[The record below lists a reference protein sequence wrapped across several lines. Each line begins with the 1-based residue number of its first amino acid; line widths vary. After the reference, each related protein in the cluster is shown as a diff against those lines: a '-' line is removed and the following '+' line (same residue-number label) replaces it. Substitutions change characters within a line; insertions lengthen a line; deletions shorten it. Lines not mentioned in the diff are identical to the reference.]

1 MALALA
7 GGAVITYLLFRNHDT
22 ETGFLGLIGSL
33 VVIGFVSFLV
43 YFVWPWLHGQRI
55 LRTALEALKRIE
67 ARASHEGR
75 SVTDLQEIGEVFRS
89 PLLEHQWTEF
99 EDTLHPQQSL
109 EEDEYGTRRVER
121 YRQTVP
127 AEMFFSYTSLVEV
140 PLRTEFFK
148 HLPGILTGLGI
159 IGTFLGLIVG
169 LGQFDVAQATQPG
182 NDATDVL
189 IDSVYKAFFVS
200 LLAIASAMVIT
211 AFEKGLLNAQMARV
225 THLCETLDHLFD
237 AGAGEEYLSR
247 LVQASEESATQTTQL
262 KDALVSEISEVLE
275 RMTRMQIE
283 ALREAGAAQTQ
294 ATRESALVMA
304 ETVATQ
310 IKETFE
316 EPLLHVAKSIDETNR
331 STQERVGSLLE
342 DLLAQFSQQVESMFG
357 DQIGELTTLLQE
369 TSGMMQSTISRFEQL
384 GHDIEGAGR
393 RAASSMAAELQ
404 TQVAAIAMQLG
415 GEMARIVEQVQGAT
429 SEVQA
434 QLLDGQKQLNDATR
448 STLDELHTQLA
459 ASNEATVTATR
470 DMQSTVASLTES
482 TQDAMERFEAG
493 TRRLETAVGKI
504 YQSAMELAGN
514 LKAAS
519 EIVSQLRDATT
530 ASEESLAAAKK
541 LVDRMGKGTEQ
552 LSEALATVQTI
563 LENAQRDAQTTSD
576 LVAGIESSSAALT
589 RARTDTTDFL
599 STLEDAL
606 VKAHDD
612 FGRQVERSLN
622 TTTKVFH
629 QDLETATRQLSGIV
643 KELGDVLD
651 DLMDNRV
658 TA

>member
-1 MALALA
+1 MPTVFEKHGHRRVGPLIQLLIMVLTLAV
-7 GGAVITYLLFRNHDT
+7 GAVVTYMMFRNYDT

-43 YFVWPWLHGQRI
+43 YFVFPWFRGQRT
-55 LRTALEALKRIE
+55 LRTALVALGRIE
-67 ARASHEGR
+67 QTAHQEGR
-75 SVTDLQEIGEVFRS
+75 SVTDLKEIGEVFS
-89 PLLEHQWTEF
+89 SQLLEHQWTEF
-99 EDTLHPQQSL
+99 EDTLHPQQSA
-109 EEDEYGTRRVER
+109 EEDEYGTRRIER
-121 YRQTVP
+121 FRQTVP

-140 PLRTEFFK
+140 PLKTEFFK

-169 LGQFDVAQATQPG
+169 LGQFDVTQATRPG

-200 LLAIASAMVIT
+200 LLAIAFAMLIT
-211 AFEKGLLNAQMARV
+211 ALEKGMLNAQIARV
-225 THLCETLDHLFD
+225 TRVCETLDHLFD

-294 ATRESALVMA
+294 ATRESAVVIA
-304 ETVATQ
+304 ETVASQ

-316 EPLLHVAKSIDETNR
+316 EPLLHVAKSIDETNQ
-331 STQERVGSLLE
+331 STQERVGALLE

-357 DQIGELTTLLQE
+357 DQIGELTTLLQG
-369 TSGMMQSTISRFEQL
+369 TSEMMQSTIARFEKL
-384 GHDIEGAGR
+384 GSDIEGAGR

-434 QLLDGQKQLNDATR
+434 RLLEGQRQLNDATR
-448 STLDELHTQLA
+448 SSLDELQAQLA
-459 ASNEATVTATR
+459 ASNETTVTATR

-514 LKAAS
+514 LQSAS
-519 EIVSQLRDATT
+519 EIVSQLRDTTT
-530 ASEESLAAAKK
+530 ASEESLSAAKK
-541 LVDRMGKGTEQ
+541 LVDKMGKGTEQ
-552 LSEALATVQTI
+552 LTESLTTVRTI
-563 LENAQRDAQTTSD
+563 LETRNAMHRRRR
-576 LVAGIESSSAALT
+576 ISS
-589 RARTDTTDFL
+589 RASNPR
-599 STLEDAL
+599 
-606 VKAHDD
+606 
-612 FGRQVERSLN
+612 RPP
-622 TTTKVFH
+622 
-629 QDLETATRQLSGIV
+629 
-643 KELGDVLD
+643 
-651 DLMDNRV
+651 
-658 TA
+658 